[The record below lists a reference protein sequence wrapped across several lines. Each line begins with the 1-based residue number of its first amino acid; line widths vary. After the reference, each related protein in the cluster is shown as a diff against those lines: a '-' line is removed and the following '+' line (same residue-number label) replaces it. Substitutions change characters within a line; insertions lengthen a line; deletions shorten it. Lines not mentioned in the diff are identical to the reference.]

1 MLDFLSLSFFH
12 TLITQALSTGSFALQ
27 KHTVSVLVFLVSSLG
42 LRLMESITPD
52 EITWHLNLS
61 LLLPVSPDRKFAI
74 SGSAIAI
81 YDK

>member
-1 MLDFLSLSFFH
+1 
-12 TLITQALSTGSFALQ
+12 
-27 KHTVSVLVFLVSSLG
+27 
-42 LRLMESITPD
+42 MESITPD